1 MNVPLI
7 NIQDVVDFAD
17 LDPNIQQRKF
27 NQYIIMAQD
36 RFLSGVIGVNCL
48 AGLVDRTCN
57 NTLTNDDINLLELI
71 KPYLISYS
79 YGLYVGSSMKMSL
92 NSGVSTLTGDNAT
105 VIGQQSRVNESNKY
119 ILLAERQS
127 EKIFKF
133 LIDNPTLYTCYD
145 DELCKIKNTYI
156 PYFGL

>member
-36 RFLSGVIGVNCL
+36 RFLSSVIGVN
-48 AGLVDRTCN
+48 
-57 NTLTNDDINLLELI
+57 
-71 KPYLISYS
+71 
-79 YGLYVGSSMKMSL
+79 VGSSMKMSL